1 MAEIIKLNKPKEDFD
16 HYINELSSL
25 CKNDLNLINATILN
39 RLDSNIPLI
48 HEIASYLIN
57 SGGKR
62 LRPLLTSCSY
72 QLCKN
77 EIETSAQ
84 HIWLAAAVE
93 FIHTATLLHDDVVDE
108 SKKRRG
114 KLTSNEVWGNKTSV
128 LVGDFLFSRAFQL
141 MAKDGSLEVLKLLSN
156 TSVAISEGEVLE
168 LTNDKDPTINE
179 GIYFKVIEGKT
190 ASLFSA
196 ACQVGAMVTNTSHE
210 KIEALKTFGINFGM
224 SFQLI
229 DDVMDYSSSFL
240 HLGKNI
246 GDDFKEGKVTLPIIL
261 AYLRSN
267 TREKKFWKKTICS
280 LDQEENDFQK
290 AIDIINKYNC
300 TQDTIKRAYH
310 FANIAK
316 DSLGIFD
323 DTKFKRVLIN
333 LIDAALSRHY

>member
-77 EIETSAQ
+77 KTDTSAQ

-114 KLTSNEVWGNKTSV
+114 LLTANEV
-128 LVGDFLFSRAFQL
+128 
-141 MAKDGSLEVLKLLSN
+141 
-156 TSVAISEGEVLE
+156 
-168 LTNDKDPTINE
+168 
-179 GIYFKVIEGKT
+179 
-190 ASLFSA
+190 
-196 ACQVGAMVTNTSHE
+196 
-210 KIEALKTFGINFGM
+210 
-224 SFQLI
+224 
-229 DDVMDYSSSFL
+229 
-240 HLGKNI
+240 
-246 GDDFKEGKVTLPIIL
+246 
-261 AYLRSN
+261 
-267 TREKKFWKKTICS
+267 
-280 LDQEENDFQK
+280 
-290 AIDIINKYNC
+290 
-300 TQDTIKRAYH
+300 
-310 FANIAK
+310 
-316 DSLGIFD
+316 
-323 DTKFKRVLIN
+323 
-333 LIDAALSRHY
+333 